1 MNLKLTFSRPTLRK
15 FVSIFVAF
23 AALLSFSPTASFAQ
37 AKLALAGTT
46 VSLVPLKG
54 FSPATGFAGLT
65 NPATQ
70 ASVLVT
76 ELPAVA
82 YDQIAPKLAT
92 LDDAKLAFAPQRVA
106 VEKLE
111 QIDIAGDKVPL
122 ITGKQTAAGTEF
134 DKWIALFKGART
146 VLITVQS
153 PVTAKLP
160 DAQVRAMLASV
171 TLGGEPSLADKLKAL
186 PFSIT
191 AAEPFRIV
199 DTIAGSSVLM
209 TVGPL
214 NADPTGL
221 QPMLIAAYQL
231 SGPTLTAD
239 QLEAVAETQLK
250 RMPGFASATIASRQ
264 KARLGGSEGVLLAG
278 TFQDKGI
285 DKRFEQY
292 LAVGKA
298 GRYLQIIVS
307 ADIENF
313 DGLKPAI
320 RAIVGSVAFT
330 DSK

>member
-1 MNLKLTFSRPTLRK
+1 MDPNHLFSKLAPRK
-15 FVSIFVAF
+15 LISIFVAMCV
-23 AALLSFSPTASFAQ
+23 ALSFAQ
-37 AKLALAGTT
+37 GAALAQTKLAIAGTT

-54 FSPATGFAGLT
+54 FSPATGFAGLA

-76 ELPAVA
+76 ELPAMA

-92 LDDAKLAFAPQRVA
+92 LDDAKLAFAAQRVD
-106 VEKLE
+106 VRSLE
-111 QIDIAGDKVPL
+111 QVDIAGQKAPL
-122 ITGKQTAAGTEF
+122 IIGRQTVGSATF
-134 DKWIALFKGART
+134 DKWIVLLKGART
-146 VLITVQS
+146 VLLTVQS
-153 PVTAKLP
+153 PESAKLSP
-160 DAQVRAMLASV
+160 AEVRSMLTSV
-171 TLGGEPSLADKLKAL
+171 ALGGEPSLADKLKAL

-199 DTIAGSSVLM
+199 DTIAGSGVLM

-214 NADPTGL
+214 NADPSGI

-231 SGPTLTAD
+231 SGPTLAAG
-239 QLEAVAETQLK
+239 QLEAVAETQLR
-250 RMPGFASATIASRQ
+250 RMPGFASATIASRE
-264 KARLGGSEGVLLAG
+264 KARLGGSDGVMLAG
-278 TFQDKGI
+278 TVQDKGI

-313 DGLKPAI
+313 DDLKPAI
-320 RAIVGSVAFT
+320 RAIIDSVAFA
-330 DSK
+330 DSR